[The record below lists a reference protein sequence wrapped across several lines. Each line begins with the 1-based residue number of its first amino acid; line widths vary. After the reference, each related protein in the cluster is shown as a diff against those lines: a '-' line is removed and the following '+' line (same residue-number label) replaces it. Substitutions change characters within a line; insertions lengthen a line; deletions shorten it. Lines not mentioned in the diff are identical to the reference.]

1 MPRKK
6 NSKTLHPPKSPLIF
20 AESPREIPHKY
31 FSPIQCCAF
40 PIAAQSTLVHD
51 CDFLWVSPQFT
62 NFDELPHRKIRRK
75 CKQKVF
81 VENENATPHK
91 KYTPLKFV
99 DESATESPISSSSS
113 SVTRSKHKR
122 TAFQDCQPVIQ
133 VQNVS
138 DISISSDMDETL
150 KVVPSLSYLQ
160 SLFETTPP
168 HETNFG
174 DILVPDTPETD
185 SAMTVREKQKKNM
198 NLKMKA
204 KYSI

>member
-1 MPRKK
+1 
-6 NSKTLHPPKSPLIF
+6 
-20 AESPREIPHKY
+20 
-31 FSPIQCCAF
+31 
-40 PIAAQSTLVHD
+40 
-51 CDFLWVSPQFT
+51 
-62 NFDELPHRKIRRK
+62 
-75 CKQKVF
+75 
-81 VENENATPHK
+81 
-91 KYTPLKFV
+91 
-99 DESATESPISSSSS
+99 
-113 SVTRSKHKR
+113 
-122 TAFQDCQPVIQ
+122 
-133 VQNVS
+133 
-138 DISISSDMDETL
+138 MDETL